1 MVTDTIPAGPGW
13 DDPGEVDP
21 CEVCGCWSDD
31 DECALDPAEGTCH
44 CHVDEPADWQFTA
57 AHRRQTL
64 NRVKEQA

>member
-44 CHVDEPADWQFTA
+44 CH
-57 AHRRQTL
+57 TL
-64 NRVKEQA
+64 RDLP